1 MARMKGTLFAHCQSD
16 KQGVYQ
22 LVGGKMANRP
32 PVVMCGA
39 DTIARWLLLSMLV
52 YAMPTKADFPRK
64 KKRLPL
70 AEQTIV
76 EG

>member
-1 MARMKGTLFAHCQSD
+1 MARIQAGCVGNSRQHGLANEDDEDPTDRPSVVSCGDGYPQCLF
-16 KQGVYQ
+16 
-22 LVGGKMANRP
+22 MR
-32 PVVMCGA
+32 
-39 DTIARWLLLSMLV
+39 
-52 YAMPTKADFPRK
+52 MPTKADFPRK